1 MSSSQKTKGSTS
13 HRLRRKDLVLGV
25 LYRFSE
31 VFESSQKE
39 TIWDIAIS
47 VEEIQAHLKE
57 RFGVEYNSSQWI
69 FTQLRRYEDEIG
81 ARLFEK
87 RSSKT
92 TKDVKLAL
100 YPRMLEFVQ
109 KQHLHVPQ
117 KIRAANGVY
126 DKINSLLN
134 TSPSSRRTRVFL
146 GAGSTMYHL
155 ANIFI
160 ERQLQDAR
168 SFTLHTHNAGVLPI
182 LFSQQVDHSRIDVSV
197 CGGILD
203 PVTHTLLG
211 NPETMLGEKE
221 FDFIIQ
227 GTSRISKGNLYIES
241 RKEQLVKAAI
251 LHGCRGCKILVLT
264 KHEFNEEPIEGV
276 QPYGKLTDYDYIIVP
291 RTLDIK
297 TKKKYELQFDSYM
310 DLFEPEILNW
320 NYCIFKVRKQP
331 ETHTSQL

>member
-1 MSSSQKTKGSTS
+1 M
-13 HRLRRKDLVLGV
+13 VLGV

-39 TIWDIAIS
+39 TIWDITIPM
-47 VEEIQAHLKE
+47 EEIQAHLKD

-87 RSSKT
+87 VPSRQGTGFNLSLFPK
-92 TKDVKLAL
+92 
-100 YPRMLEFVQ
+100 MHEFVQ

-117 KIRAANGVY
+117 KIRSANGVY
-126 DKINSLLN
+126 DKINSLI
-134 TSPSSRRTRVFL
+134 SSQHGSKRTKVFL

-155 ANIFI
+155 ANIFV
-160 ERQLQDAR
+160 ERQQQDTH
-168 SFTLHTHNAGVLPI
+168 SFILYTHNAGILPV
-182 LFSQQVDHSRIDVSV
+182 LFSQKVDHSRLDVAV
-197 CGGILD
+197 CGGTLD

-211 NPETMLGEKE
+211 DPETMLGDKE

-227 GTSRISKGNLYIES
+227 GTSRVCGSNLYIES
-241 RKEQLVKAAI
+241 RKEQMVKKAI

-264 KHEFNEEPIEGV
+264 KHEFKDEPIKGE
-276 QPYGKLTDYDYIIVP
+276 QPYGKLTDYDYVVVP
-291 RTLDIK
+291 RSMESTA
-297 TKKKYELQFDSYM
+297 KKKYELQFESYM

-320 NYCIFKVRKQP
+320 NYCILKVNRELP
-331 ETHTSQL
+331 